1 MSDEPIYP
9 HPEPYTPNFLR
20 RIRRGL
26 YSWFG
31 LLNEWD
37 FRIPVGA
44 LRFMGLN
51 LLLVNEPTAVRQVM
65 VSAVEDFP
73 KHPYTLWILEP
84 LIGRAIFSVNGA
96 EWAQQ
101 RRLVDQAFQVAQLQ
115 RVYPQMEG
123 AVAASLVRLEAQ
135 VDEGPI
141 DADAEMTL
149 VTADVIVRTILS
161 RPLEGEEA
169 EAIFA
174 AFARYQK
181 RAGRALMLRFLRL
194 PRQRL
199 QAYLATHATPIRA
212 WIAAAIDRR
221 LTAPAGQNATPN
233 DTPSPT
239 DLLDALIAARD
250 PDTGEGFS
258 RDGLVDQVCFLFLA
272 GHETSASALGMAVYL
287 LGRFPEVQQRLR
299 AEVLQVLGSRA
310 GAPDRPLGFED
321 LRQLS
326 YGAAVFNETLRLYPP
341 VSFFIRESQVDTELA
356 GSRCPMRALVTLS
369 PWVIQR
375 HDQHWSEP
383 NAFRPERF
391 LTDTPGEANSP
402 DDRRWARDA
411 FLPYGLGPR
420 KCPGAAFAQQ
430 EALLVLAELVR
441 RFEVLPDPEHE
452 PELVARLTLRSRN
465 GIRVRLVRRSLRSEL
480 APEAPRVDAPEWQ
493 QNPVQ
498 P

>member
-1 MSDEPIYP
+1 MTNPPTSPEANEPIYP
-9 HPEPYTPNFLR
+9 PPEPYTPNFLR

-51 LLLVNEPTAVRQVM
+51 LLLVNDPAAVRQVM
-65 VSAVEDFP
+65 VSEVEAFP

-84 LIGRAIFSVNGA
+84 LIGRAIFSVNGE

-115 RVYPQMEG
+115 RVLPQMEG
-123 AVAASLVRLEAQ
+123 AVEALMVRLEAQ
-135 VDEGPI
+135 VAGDLVAGRSI

-161 RPLEGEEA
+161 RPLEGAEA

-174 AFARYQK
+174 AFTRYQK

-194 PRQRL
+194 SRRRL
-199 QAYLATHATPIRA
+199 QGYLATHAAPIRA
-212 WIAAAIDRR
+212 WIAAEIDSR
-221 LTAPAGQNATPN
+221 LAAA
-233 DTPSPT
+233 SPPGD
-239 DLLDALIAARD
+239 DLLAALIAARD
-250 PDTGEGFS
+250 PDTGARFS

-287 LGRFPEVQQRLR
+287 LGCFPEVQQRLR
-299 AEVLQVLGSRA
+299 AEVLEVLGSRA
-310 GAPDRPLGFED
+310 GAPDQPLGFED

-326 YGAAVFNETLRLYPP
+326 YGAAIFNETLRLYPP
-341 VSFFIRESQVDTELA
+341 VSFFIRESQANTELA
-356 GSRCPMRALVTLS
+356 GSRCPMRSLVTLS

-375 HDQHWSEP
+375 HEQHWSEP

-391 LTDTPGEANSP
+391 LSDANAE
-402 DDRRWARDA
+402 DRHWARDA

-465 GIRVRLVRRSLRSEL
+465 GIRVRLRRLKS
-480 APEAPRVDAPEWQ
+480 
-493 QNPVQ
+493 
-498 P
+498 